1 MTGMA
6 MPYEIFIALRYLR
19 AKRKQAFISVI
30 TAISIAGVG
39 IGVMALILVLG
50 VMTGF
55 TSDLREKIL
64 GTNSHVVISGPGTSI
79 GEYRAIM
86 KTISAV
92 PDVVAS
98 TPFII
103 CQVMLSSG
111 STVSGA
117 VLRGVDV
124 ATAPQVIDLHRTLRQ
139 GGLDMLEQEHDDG
152 AGTALP
158 GIIIGSELSRM
169 LGVYP
174 GNPVTVISPTGLL
187 SPTGMTPRWKKFMVV
202 GVFESGMYEYDTSI
216 AYVSNASAQRFLKMA
231 DEVSGI
237 EIRVRD
243 IYKTAAVV
251 SAIQDLVGPSLQV
264 RDWKEMHRNLYSALK
279 LEKTAMFVILTLII
293 LVAAFSIVATLIMM
307 VNEKHKEIAV
317 LKSMGATAGA
327 IQRIFMLQGMIIGCV
342 GTLLGLG
349 LGFALAY
356 VQNRYQIVALSKDV
370 YYIPALTVKISAMDV
385 CWVAGCA
392 VLISFL
398 ATMYPS
404 RQAAS
409 LDPAEALRY
418 E

>member
-1 MTGMA
+1 MTI
-6 MPYEIFIALRYLR
+6 PFEIFIALRYLR

-64 GTNSHVVISGPGTSI
+64 GTNSHIVISGPGTNIADYRGIMQAI
-79 GEYRAIM
+79 GG
-86 KTISAV
+86 V

-111 STVSGA
+111 SSVSGA

-124 ATAPQVIDLHRTLRQ
+124 ATAPRVIDLHKTLRE
-139 GGLDMLEQEHDDG
+139 GSIELLDREHDAGDG
-152 AGTALP
+152 GTLP
-158 GIIIGSELSRM
+158 GIIIGRELSRM

-216 AYVSNASAQRFLKMA
+216 AYVSNASAQHFLKMG

-243 IYKTAAVV
+243 IYKTADAVR
-251 SAIQDLVGPSLQV
+251 AIQNIVGPALQV

-307 VNEKHKEIAV
+307 VTEKHKEIAV

-327 IQRIFMLQGMIIGCV
+327 IQRIFMLQGVVIGCI

-356 VQNRYQIVALSKDV
+356 LQNRYQIVSLSKDV
-370 YYIPALTVKISAMDV
+370 YYIPALTVKISALDV
-385 CWVAGCA
+385 CWVAGCS

-404 RQAAS
+404 RQAAR

>member
-1 MTGMA
+1 MKL
-6 MPYEIFIALRYLR
+6 PFEIFIALRYLR

-30 TAISIAGVG
+30 TVISIAGVG

-55 TSDLREKIL
+55 TSDLRDKIL
-64 GTNSHVVISGPGTSI
+64 GTNSHVVISGFGTSF
-79 GEYRAIM
+79 GDYRAIM
-86 KTISAV
+86 EKAATV

-103 CQVMLSSG
+103 CQVMLSTG
-111 STVSGA
+111 ANVSGV
-117 VLRGVDV
+117 VLRGIDIT
-124 ATAPQVIDLHRTLRQ
+124 TAPKVIDLQNTLRE
-139 GGLDMLEQEHDDG
+139 GSLPLLEQEIDG
-152 AGTALP
+152 GEGTKLP
-158 GIIIGSELSRM
+158 GIIIGRELSRM

-187 SPTGMTPRWKKFMVV
+187 SPTGMMPRWKKFMVV
-202 GVFESGMYEYDTSI
+202 GVFESGMYEYDTSMAYISI
-216 AYVSNASAQRFLKMA
+216 ANAQNFLKMS
-231 DEVSGI
+231 DQVSGI
-237 EIRVRD
+237 EMRVRD
-243 IYKTAAVV
+243 IYNTAGLVA
-251 SAIQDLVGPSLQV
+251 ALQELVGPSLQV
-264 RDWKEMHRNLYSALK
+264 RDWKDMHRNLYSALK

-307 VNEKHKEIAV
+307 VNEKHKEIAI

-327 IQRIFMLQGMIIGCV
+327 IQRIFVFQGMVIGLV

-349 LGFALAY
+349 LGFLLAY
-356 VQNRYQIVALSKDV
+356 VQNRYQIISLSKDV
-370 YYIPALTVKISAMDV
+370 YYIPALTVQISAWDT

-392 VLISFL
+392 VVISFI

-404 RQAAS
+404 RQAAN

>member
-1 MTGMA
+1 MRI
-6 MPYEIFIALRYLR
+6 PYEVFIALRYLR

-30 TAISIAGVG
+30 AAISIAGVG

-64 GTNSHVVISGPGTSI
+64 GTNSHVVISGPGTMI
-79 GEYRAIM
+79 RDYH
-86 KTISAV
+86 TIISTITTV
-92 PDVVAS
+92 PEVIAA

-111 STVSGA
+111 SSVSGA
-117 VLRGVDV
+117 VMRGVDV
-124 ATAPQVIDLHRTLRQ
+124 PTAPQVIDLHKTLRE
-139 GGLDMLEQEHDDG
+139 GSLDLLEQEFDSG
-152 AGTALP
+152 EGVKLP
-158 GIIIGSELSRM
+158 GIIIGRELSRM

-202 GVFESGMYEYDTSI
+202 GIFESGMYEYDTSI
-216 AYVSNASAQRFLKMA
+216 AYVSNANAQSFLKMA

-243 IYKTAAVV
+243 IYKTAGVV
-251 SAIQDLVGPSLQV
+251 SAIQQRIGPAYQV

-307 VNEKHKEIAV
+307 VTEKHKEIAI
-317 LKSMGATAGA
+317 LKAMGATSGA
-327 IQRIFMLQGMIIGCV
+327 IQRVFMLQGVIIGCI
-342 GTLLGLG
+342 GTVLGLG
-349 LGFALAY
+349 LGFVLAY
-356 VQNRYQIVALSKDV
+356 LQNRYQIVALSKDV

-398 ATMYPS
+398 ATLYPS

>member
-1 MTGMA
+1 MKL
-6 MPYEIFIALRYLR
+6 PFEIFIALRYLR
-19 AKRKQAFISVI
+19 ARRKQAFISVI
-30 TAISIAGVG
+30 TFISIAGVG

-55 TSDLREKIL
+55 TTDLREKIL
-64 GTNSHVVISGPGTSI
+64 GTNSHVVISGFGANISD
-79 GEYRAIM
+79 YRDVMA
-86 KTISAV
+86 KAATV

-98 TPFII
+98 TPFIM
-103 CQVMLSSG
+103 CQVMLSTG
-111 STVSGA
+111 SNVSGV
-117 VLRGVDV
+117 VLRGIDIT
-124 ATAPQVIDLHRTLRQ
+124 TAPQVIDLQKTLRE
-139 GGLDMLEQEHDDG
+139 GSLELLEQQIDG
-152 AGTALP
+152 GEGTKLP
-158 GIIIGSELSRM
+158 GIIIGRELSRM

-187 SPTGMTPRWKKFMVV
+187 SPTGMMPRWKKFMVV
-202 GVFESGMYEYDTSI
+202 GVFESGMYEYDTSMAYISI
-216 AYVSNASAQRFLKMA
+216 ANAQNFLKMS
-231 DEVSGI
+231 DQVSGI

-243 IYKTAAVV
+243 IYNTTGLV
-251 SAIQDLVGPSLQV
+251 SALQALAGPSLQV

-307 VNEKHKEIAV
+307 VNEKHKEIAI

-327 IQRIFMLQGMIIGCV
+327 IQRIFIFQGVVIGLV

-349 LGFALAY
+349 LGFLLAF
-356 VQNRYQIVALSKDV
+356 VQNRYEIISLSKDV
-370 YYIPALTVKISAMDV
+370 YYIPALTVKISAVDT
-385 CWVAGCA
+385 CWVAVCA
-392 VLISFL
+392 VVISFL

-404 RQAAS
+404 RQAAT

>member
-1 MTGMA
+1 MSI
-6 MPYEIFIALRYLR
+6 PYEVFIALRYLR

-64 GTNSHVVISGPGTSI
+64 GTNSHIVISAPGTMLKDYST
-79 GEYRAIM
+79 IM
-86 KTISAV
+86 NRISTV

-103 CQVMLSSG
+103 CQVMISTGSS
-111 STVSGA
+111 VSGA
-117 VLRGVDV
+117 VMRGVDI
-124 ATAPQVIDLHRTLRQ
+124 ATAPQVIDLPKDLVE
-139 GGLDMLEQEHDDG
+139 GKLEFLEQEIDSTE
-152 AGTALP
+152 GTKLP
-158 GIIIGSELSRM
+158 GIIIGKELARS

-174 GNPVTVISPTGLL
+174 GTTVTVISPTGLL
-187 SPTGMTPRWKKFMVV
+187 SPSGMTPRWKKFMVV
-202 GVFESGMYEYDTSI
+202 GIFESGMYEYDTSI
-216 AYVSNASAQRFLKMA
+216 VYVSNTTAQNFLKMA

-243 IYKTAAVV
+243 IYKTSRTV
-251 SAIQDLVGPSLQV
+251 SALRQILDPSLQV

-307 VNEKHKEIAV
+307 VTEKHKEIAI
-317 LKSMGATAGA
+317 LKAMGATQGA
-327 IQRIFMLQGMIIGCV
+327 IQRIFMLQGVIIGSI
-342 GTLLGLG
+342 GTLLGLIM
-349 LGFALAY
+349 GFVIAY
-356 VQNRYQIVALSKDV
+356 LQNRYQIVSLSKDV
-370 YYIPALTVKISAMDV
+370 YYIPALTVKISAVDV

-404 RQAAS
+404 RQAAA

>member
-1 MTGMA
+1 MSF
-6 MPYEIFIALRYLR
+6 PYEVFIALRYLR

-64 GTNSHVVISGPGTSI
+64 GTNSHIVISGPGTMLKD
-79 GEYRAIM
+79 YRTIM
-86 KTISAV
+86 DKISTV

-103 CQVMLSSG
+103 CQVMVSTSS
-111 STVSGA
+111 SVSGA
-117 VLRGVDV
+117 VMRGVDV
-124 ATAPQVIDLHRTLRQ
+124 ATAPYVIDLHKTLIE
-139 GGLDMLEQEHDDG
+139 GKLEFLEQEFDSAEG
-152 AGTALP
+152 GKLP
-158 GIIIGSELSRM
+158 GIIIGKELART

-174 GNPVTVISPTGLL
+174 GTPVTVISPTGLL

-202 GVFESGMYEYDTSI
+202 GIFESGMYEYDTSI
-216 AYVSNASAQRFLKMA
+216 VYVSNTSAQNFMKMA

-243 IYKTAAVV
+243 IYKTSGTV
-251 SAIQDLVGPSLQV
+251 SAIRQILDPSLQV

-307 VNEKHKEIAV
+307 VTEKHKEIAI
-317 LKSMGATAGA
+317 LKAMGATPGA
-327 IQRIFMLQGMIIGCV
+327 IQRIFMLQGVIIGCI
-342 GTLLGLG
+342 GTLLGLVM
-349 LGFALAY
+349 GFALAY
-356 VQNRYQIVALSKDV
+356 IQNRYQIVSLSKDV
-370 YYIPALTVKISAMDV
+370 YYIPALTVKISAVDV

-404 RQAAS
+404 RQAAA